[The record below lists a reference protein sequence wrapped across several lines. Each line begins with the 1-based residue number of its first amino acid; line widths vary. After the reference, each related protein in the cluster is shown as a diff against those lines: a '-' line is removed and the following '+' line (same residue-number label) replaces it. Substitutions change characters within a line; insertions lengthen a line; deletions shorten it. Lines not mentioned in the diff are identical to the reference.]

1 MKTRMIML
9 VIMEKMVV
17 DKKKLF
23 YIQDKSYFHSET
35 YKSWKDWYTG
45 ITLRMLVEIQ
55 SKISSY

>member
-35 YKSWKDWYTG
+35 
-45 ITLRMLVEIQ
+45 
-55 SKISSY
+55 